1 MPQWVR
7 GGGVS
12 LVMIGFNSLLSLCIF
27 LSSMRLF
34 LG

>member
-12 LVMIGFNSLLSLCIF
+12 LVMIGFNSLLSLILNGVGF
-27 LSSMRLF
+27 EKVV
-34 LG
+34 